1 MQTNRLLGYA
11 SDIALPENAGQV
23 RTHTIVIAN
32 AGRKAAANVH
42 MCHGILP
49 PSFSIWPRTPFTQE
63 QYQGGAAIVLER
75 IVPKE

>member
-1 MQTNRLLGYA
+1 
-11 SDIALPENAGQV
+11 
-23 RTHTIVIAN
+23 
-32 AGRKAAANVH
+32 

-49 PSFSIWPRTPFTQE
+49 PSFSIWPRIPFTQE